1 MIKTTARLCA
11 LALTAAP
18 ILAQQPASGAAP
30 GWGHGGVCYEIFV
43 RSFFDSDGDGVGDLR
58 GLIRKLDYIND
69 GNPAARGDLGAN
81 CIWLMPVAQSPSYH
95 GYDVRN
101 YYEVNR
107 DYGTNADFKEL
118 ITQAHRRGIRVL
130 VDLVLNH
137 SSSEHPFFKSALLDP
152 ASPYR
157 DWYLWSPTRR
167 TVRGWEAPLWHKAP
181 DREEYYFGLFW
192 SGMPDLN
199 LANPAVRSE
208 AVNIARFWIEE
219 MGVDGFRLDA
229 VAHFF
234 EAGDTVRHA
243 PATHPWL
250 RDYTAEI
257 RRIAPGAFTI
267 GEVWDS
273 TGAILKYYPDQLDS
287 YFIFDVADGLVD
299 AVNSGSKERLLAAVQ
314 RAQRDIPPGR
324 WSPFLRNH
332 DQTRTMTEFK
342 GDVAKARLAATVL
355 LTLPGFPFIYY
366 GEEIGMAASKPD
378 PRLRTPMPWT
388 LQRAG
393 GFTTG
398 IPWEPL
404 QPDSMTANVEAQDRD
419 PGSLLNLYRQLIHL
433 RSDHPALGFGDF
445 TPIPAAA
452 PGALVYLRRAHGRAA
467 VVAAN
472 LTAERMAGISL
483 ATNER
488 VLPPGGY
495 TARVLAGGDAAVN
508 FTVGRSGRIPAGV
521 ALPALAPYG
530 SYVLDISHTGTR

>member
-1 MIKTTARLCA
+1 MLKTTACLCA
-11 LALTAAP
+11 LALTSAP
-18 ILAQQPASGAAP
+18 IVAQQPAKGT
-30 GWGHGGVCYEIFV
+30 GMDWRGGGVCYEIFV

-58 GLIRKLDYIND
+58 GLIQKLDYVND
-69 GNPAARGDLGAN
+69 GDPATRGDLGAN

-95 GYDVRN
+95 GYDVTN

-118 ITQAHRRGIRVL
+118 ISEAHRRGIRVL

-167 TVRGWEAPLWHKAP
+167 AVRGWEAPLWHKVP
-181 DREEYYFGLFW
+181 DRDEYYYGLFW

-199 LANPAVRSE
+199 LANPAVRAE
-208 AVNIARFWIEE
+208 AVRIARFWIEE

-234 EAGDTVRHA
+234 ESGDTVRNA
-243 PATHPWL
+243 PATHAWL
-250 RDYTAEI
+250 RDYAAEL
-257 RRIAPGAFTI
+257 RRIAPGTFTI

-273 TGAILKYYPDQLDS
+273 TGAILEYYPDQLDS
-287 YFIFDVADGLVD
+287 YFIFEVADGIVD

-332 DQTRTMTEFK
+332 DQTRAMTEFK

-355 LTLPGFPFIYY
+355 LTLPGFPFVYY
-366 GEEIGMAASKPD
+366 GEEIGMSASKPD

-388 LQRAG
+388 VGRAG

-404 QPDSMTANVEAQDRD
+404 QPDSMTANVQAQDRD
-419 PGSLLNLYRQLIHL
+419 SGSLLNHYRNLIHL
-433 RSDHPALGFGDF
+433 RAGHPALGPGDF
-445 TPIPAAA
+445 VPVTTPHT
-452 PGALVYLRRAHGRAA
+452 GALAYLRRADGRSALI
-467 VVAAN
+467 VAN
-472 LTAERMAGISL
+472 LTSARMDGVSL
-483 ATNER
+483 STTEA
-488 VLPPGGY
+488 VLPPGRY
-495 TARVLAGGDAAVN
+495 SMRALAGGDVSLN
-508 FTVGRSGRIPAGV
+508 FTVGRSGRIPTGV
-521 ALPALAPYG
+521 AVPALEPYG
-530 SYVLDISHTGTR
+530 GYVFDISRVGTR